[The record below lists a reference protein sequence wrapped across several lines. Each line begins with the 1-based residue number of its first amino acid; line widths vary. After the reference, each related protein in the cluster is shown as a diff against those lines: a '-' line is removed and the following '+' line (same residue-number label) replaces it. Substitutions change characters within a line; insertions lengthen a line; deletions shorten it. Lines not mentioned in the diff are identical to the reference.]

1 MSYRMLGARAA
12 ATKLARRFSR
22 RDDIA
27 LVDPMTTTAVPEA
40 VVETV
45 VSDVVPVD
53 PLPKTYRATVTRTVT
68 QTAVVEFTAPEGTDS
83 YTMAQGLLESIPAEH
98 WVTQP
103 ADSWGYIDHIEEVGP
118 AAAGDVADPLDAPS
132 VLSRRYRR
140 KSDAGAAR
148 AFLDTLGDA
157 TIVQEAANFGGVS
170 AYIDDLGDIVIV
182 DAAGGER
189 LLTDDEVI
197 TLALSCGWQAEGQ
210 ETDLTTL
217 SRRYRRKAASG
228 QWAAYDEQA
237 IWGVGYDAQSAIA
250 DAATNFG
257 PISQEEVDA
266 NLARLMTGEMSQ
278 ALANAVAASGG
289 NVGFEML
296 ASGLLGLVGEEETV
310 ELGDEPPVDDETDD
324 LVSKATLSRRY
335 ARKMT
340 GSEAIDWIDSAQQQA
355 DAAYEA
361 GDLATLQSLLDQSY
375 GLSIDTANPAD
386 TWAAEFPSA
395 LADLQFQ
402 LNDKIRSLG
411 EIETAITEVIDAPT
425 TLARRGRLARRYAR
439 KSAFDVTVGGTYI
452 ATYEAATED
461 EALAAY
467 LAEQGFASAEEAAAA
482 AGYSVEEYLADIVV
496 SEVPADE
503 IAADPALAAVA

>member
-53 PLPKTYRATVTRTVT
+53 PVPKTYRATVTRTVT

-118 AAAGDVADPLDAPS
+118 AEAVEIADPLEAPAVLARRARKTGETAREFLASLDPGVVASEAMARFNVGQAYIDEYGSLVYHPDATADDAS
-132 VLSRRYRR
+132 IGWQVATEAQIEEIAALLGWQSAIGAEELTVLARRYRR

-148 AFLDTLGDA
+148 AFLDTLGDE
-157 TIVQEAANFGGVS
+157 TITQEAASFGGSS
-170 AYIDDLGDIVIV
+170 AYVDEFGDIVVV
-182 DAAGGER
+182 DASGGER

-197 TLALSCGWQAEGQ
+197 TLALSCGWQAETAG
-210 ETDLTTL
+210 EGDEFTTL
-217 SRRYRRKAASG
+217 SH
-228 QWAAYDEQA
+228 
-237 IWGVGYDAQSAIA
+237 
-250 DAATNFG
+250 
-257 PISQEEVDA
+257 
-266 NLARLMTGEMSQ
+266 
-278 ALANAVAASGG
+278 
-289 NVGFEML
+289 
-296 ASGLLGLVGEEETV
+296 
-310 ELGDEPPVDDETDD
+310 
-324 LVSKATLSRRY
+324 RY

-355 DAAYEA
+355 DTAFEA

-375 GLSIDTANPAD
+375 GLAVDSTDPAD

-402 LNDKIRSLG
+402 LNDKIQRLG
-411 EIETAITEVIDAPT
+411 EIEAAITEVIDAPT

-439 KSAFDVTVGGTYI
+439 KAAFDVTVAGTYI
-452 ATYEAATED
+452 ATYEAASAD

-467 LAEQGFASAEEAAAA
+467 LAEQGFATAEDAAAA
-482 AGYSVEEYLADIVV
+482 AGYSVEEFLADIVV
-496 SEVPADE
+496 SEAPADE
-503 IAADPALAAVA
+503 IAAA